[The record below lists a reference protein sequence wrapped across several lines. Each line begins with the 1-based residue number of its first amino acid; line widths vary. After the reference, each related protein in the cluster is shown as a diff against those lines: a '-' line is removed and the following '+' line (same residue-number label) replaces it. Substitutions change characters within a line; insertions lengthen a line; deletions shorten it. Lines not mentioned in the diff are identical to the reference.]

1 MGWTAATVSLG
12 GQVQYIGYAYARQQI
27 EITFDPGDS
36 PLCCY
41 NADGQCPRHLPI
53 QELNRETLKGNLTQ
67 GVYLPLSQLMPTF
80 SFRDQQV
87 IRPSET
93 LPV

>member
-1 MGWTAATVSLG
+1 MGWTPATVSLG
-12 GQVQYIGYAYARQQI
+12 EQVYYMGYAYARQRI

-41 NADGQCPRHLPI
+41 NADGQCPRRLPI
-53 QELNRETLKGNLTQ
+53 QELSRETLKGNLTQ
-67 GVYLPLSQLMPTF
+67 GVYLPLSQLMPPF
-80 SFRDQQV
+80 NFRDQQV
-87 IRPSET
+87 IRLFEI